1 MASRDVLAMVLS
13 VLSAFSA
20 TCSAGEFDR
29 VEGDVIAGLI
39 RGGDAKAHT
48 TLTIGE
54 MDALPTVLKDTRAAL
69 LLVKTSQGNY
79 ARLLAVP
86 ALRKPPQGDASP
98 LPVLLLERFDTFE
111 PGRSASRVAR
121 GSGMVLFD
129 GFQVDLDAG
138 IVVPEGQGGDLVF
151 RAKDGAG
158 PRIEP
163 TGNASLYSVSK
174 PIAVAETAGKPS
186 RGAGVVA
193 SDATGRYTLYADGRW
208 SGLLELIVSDDRQ
221 ITGRFRSE
229 PGGNSYSVRGEVASD
244 PPNKLTFTIKFPRT
258 EQEYEGFLWTE
269 GKWGLAGTFTMI
281 DRRFGF
287 FAVREGAKLELG
299 R

>member
-1 MASRDVLAMVLS
+1 MASRDVLALAFALLS
-13 VLSAFSA
+13 VVSA
-20 TCSAGEFDR
+20 TCRGGEFDR
-29 VEGDVIAGLI
+29 IEGDRIAGLI
-39 RGGDAKAHT
+39 QGGDAKAHSM
-48 TLTIGE
+48 LTIRELEG
-54 MDALPTVLKDTRAAL
+54 LPTVLKDTRSAFL
-69 LLVKTSQGNY
+69 VVKTSQGNY

-86 ALRKPPQGDASP
+86 ALRKPPQGEAPP

-151 RAKDGAG
+151 RAKEGAG
-158 PRIEP
+158 PRIE
-163 TGNASLYSVSK
+163 TLGTAGLYSLSR
-174 PIAVAETAGKPS
+174 PIAVSETAGRPS
-186 RGAGVVA
+186 RSAGVVA
-193 SDATGRYTLYADGRW
+193 SDVAGQYTLYADGRW

-221 ITGRFRSE
+221 ITGHFRSE

-244 PPNKLTFTIKFPRT
+244 PPNRLTFKIKFPRT

-269 GKWGLAGTFTMI
+269 AKWGLAGTFTML
-281 DRRFGF
+281 DRKFGF
-287 FAVREGAKLELG
+287 FAVREGVKLNLG